1 MKTFKK
7 VLFCFSVISFFFLA
21 TPKETVA
28 KGTPDNGCFS
38 TVIICDDGSQHMCI
52 CCSNDDVWAWFQIY
66 CDCCYW

>member
-1 MKTFKK
+1 M
-7 VLFCFSVISFFFLA
+7 A